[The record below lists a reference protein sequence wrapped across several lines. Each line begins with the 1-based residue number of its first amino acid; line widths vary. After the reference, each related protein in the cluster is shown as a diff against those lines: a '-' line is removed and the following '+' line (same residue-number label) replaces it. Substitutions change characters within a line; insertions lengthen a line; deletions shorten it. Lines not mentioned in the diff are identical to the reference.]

1 VTEGNSS
8 VQWLRQ
14 AVRPFFRTLRTAS
27 RMVRGK
33 HRPNHVLRR
42 RVELGKLLAVEFNN
56 KVRYGPFRG
65 LKLPE
70 QTRWGAGGDVGS
82 MLLGLYELELLQ
94 ALQALPRSRSVL
106 VDLGA
111 ANGYYGLGALVNRL
125 FEYSYCYERSPASRE
140 ILREVAAANG
150 LAQRVS
156 IQGAAE
162 PGFWRSITHPLSDC
176 VVMVDIEGGEFD
188 LLDDA
193 FFAAFRQS
201 IVFIELHEWFYA
213 DGAQRLARLRER
225 AARSFAIAELTT
237 SARDLSTFRELSELS
252 DDDRWILC
260 SEGRGRRMTWWR
272 LEPHNS

>member
-1 VTEGNSS
+1 
-8 VQWLRQ
+8 
-14 AVRPFFRTLRTAS
+14 
-27 RMVRGK
+27 MVRGK

-42 RVELGKLLAVEFNN
+42 RVQLGKLLAVEFNN
-56 KVRYGPFRG
+56 QVRYGPFRG

-70 QTRWGAGGDVGS
+70 QTRWGGGGDVGS
-82 MLLGLYELELLQ
+82 MLLGLYEQELLQ
-94 ALQALPRSRSVL
+94 ALQALQALPRTRSVL

-111 ANGYYGLGALVNRL
+111 ANGYYGLGALVNHL
-125 FEYSYCYERSPASRE
+125 FDYSYCYERSPASRE
-140 ILREVAAANG
+140 ILRVASQDNG

-162 PGFWRSITHPLSDC
+162 PGFWHSISHPLSDC

-188 LLDDA
+188 LLDEA

-201 IVFIELHEWFYA
+201 IVFVELHDWFYA
-213 DGAQRLARLRER
+213 DGAERLARLRER
-225 AARSFAIAELTT
+225 ASRTFAITELTT
-237 SARDLSTFRELSELS
+237 SARDLSAFSELSRLS

-272 LEPHNS
+272 LEPRNS